1 MRFQIVIFSHP
12 RENPLGAG
20 NASEA
25 VELALTFT
33 LGVCETRTPAE
44 AEERQNG
51 IAARLDAPDFFQDR
65 IEFPHHGLSGGVLLV
80 LKTRRPRRCPMGFV
94 LPGKTEPLLGC

>member
-1 MRFQIVIFSHP
+1 MRFQIVIFSHS
-12 RENPLGAG
+12 RENLLGAG

-33 LGVCETRTPAE
+33 LGVRKTQTTAE

-51 IAARLDAPDFFQDR
+51 IAARLDAPDFFQYR
-65 IEFPHHGLSGGVLLV
+65 IEFPHHGLSGGALSE
-80 LKTRRPRRCPMGFV
+80 LKTGRPRRCPMGFV
-94 LPGKTEPLLGC
+94 LPRKTEPSLGC